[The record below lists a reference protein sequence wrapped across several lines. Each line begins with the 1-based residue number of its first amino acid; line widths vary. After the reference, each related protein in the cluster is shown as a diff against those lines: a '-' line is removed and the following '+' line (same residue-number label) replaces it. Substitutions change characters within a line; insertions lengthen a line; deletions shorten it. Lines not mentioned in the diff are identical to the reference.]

1 MHTLFMRRCID
12 IAEQGIGYVAPNPA
26 VGAVIVY
33 QNRIIGEGYHQKY
46 GQPHAEPNAINNVL
60 PQHKHLLRQSTLYVS
75 LEPCAHY
82 GKTPP
87 CANLIVE
94 TGIPKVVIACPDP
107 FELVNGQGIA
117 KLQAAGVEVTI
128 GILQPEAKWLIR
140 RFVTYHKQKRPYIVL
155 KWAQTAD
162 HFFAPHNK
170 QQRWISNSFTQTL
183 THRWRTEEQAILVGT
198 TTALHDNPQLTAR
211 LWVGKQP
218 LRLVI
223 DRYLR
228 LPSNLHLFTDG
239 VAPTVVFTQVS
250 APKISHRQVR
260 YVTIDFEKEPL
271 PQILAYLYEQKIQ
284 SVIVEGG
291 ATLLNSFISHNL
303 WDEARVFT
311 APIYWGQGVAAPVL
325 GSAKLLQKQKI
336 GDNYLNIFVNLQK

>member
-12 IAEQGIGYVAPNPA
+12 LAAQGIGYVAPNPA
-26 VGAVIVY
+26 VGAVIVC
-33 QNRIIGEGYHQKY
+33 QNRIIGEGYHKQY
-46 GQPHAEPNAINNVL
+46 GQLHAEPNAINSVL
-60 PQHKHLLRQSTLYVS
+60 PQHKHLLCQSTLYVS

-87 CANLIVE
+87 CAHLIVE
-94 TGIPKVVIACPDP
+94 TGIPKVVIGCPDP

-117 KLQAAGVEVTI
+117 VLQAAGVELTT
-128 GILQPEAKWLIR
+128 GILQTEAQWLIR
-140 RFVTYHKQKRPYIVL
+140 RFVTYHQQKRPYIVL

-170 QQRWISNSFTQTL
+170 QQHWISNNFAKTL

-211 LWVGKQP
+211 LWAGKQP

-228 LPSNLHLFTDG
+228 LPQNLHLFSDG
-239 VAPTVVFTQVS
+239 VAATVVFTQVS
-250 APKISHRQVR
+250 APKLSHAQVQ
-260 YVTIDFEKEPL
+260 YVTIDFEKQPL
-271 PQILAYLYEQKIQ
+271 QQILAYLYEQKIQ
-284 SVIVEGG
+284 SLIVEGG
-291 ATLLNSFISHNL
+291 AALLNSFIAHNL

-325 GSAKLLQKQKI
+325 ASAKLIKKQKI
-336 GDNYLNIFVNLQK
+336 GDNYLNIFANLQK